1 MLFIYYSAA
10 NRAPVQMQLQPEY
23 TGFVTSEDADQI
35 AEGFRREFNQEPTL
49 VAVKQSCVDLAKK
62 RMGAS

>member
-10 NRAPVQMQLQPEY
+10 NRAPVQLQLQPEY
-23 TGFVTSEDADQI
+23 IGFVTSEDADQI

-49 VAVKQSCVDLAKK
+49 VAVKQACVDLEKQ
-62 RMGAS
+62 RMGV

>member
-10 NRAPVQMQLQPEY
+10 NRTPVQLQLQAQY
-23 TGFVTSEDADQI
+23 AGFVTSEDADQI

-62 RMGAS
+62 RMGAA